1 MIKWEATK
9 EELLK
14 MSEIYN
20 RYKKMIGSGGRPKM
34 DFIMDIEATHC
45 NGCPI
50 DLDKLLDTP
59 DFDFMHDIAGI
70 TNCLDR
76 ETGKLKDCFLPRCA
90 AH

>member
-14 MSEIYN
+14 IGEIYN
-20 RYKKMIGSGGRPKM
+20 RYKKMIGNGGRPQM
-34 DFIMDIEATHC
+34 DFVMDMEATHS
-45 NGCPI
+45 NGCPL
-50 DLDKLLDTP
+50 DFDKLLNVP